1 MGVPTLTADD
11 PADMETQVT
20 VPGFHGPV
28 IVTVNGETAG
38 MSTGTGKSVELE
50 GIYHIIINFLR
61 NRIAKIDRYSY
72 HKNVRWVYECFLTQ
86 SVCIAAH
93 TCVLVTGNQTL
104 VREAPVTFVYSNMVM
119 ITEGTV

>member
-1 MGVPTLTADD
+1 MCVSALTADD
-11 PADMETQVT
+11 PADMETQVR
-20 VPGFHGPV
+20 VARFHSAV
-28 IVTVNGETAG
+28 IVTVNGEASG
-38 MSTGTGKSVELE
+38 MSAGTGEPVELE
-50 GIYHIIINFLR
+50 GIYNIIINFLR

-72 HKNVRWVYECFLTQ
+72 HKHERWVYECFLAQ

-104 VREAPVTFVYSNMVM
+104 VGEVPVTFVYSNMTM